1 MMVSKLEI
9 ELLAAIDGANAGP
22 EPYLKYGRL
31 LLREKRFPEALRL
44 TEKAITSNFPPAAV
58 RDLQDQRGRAAA
70 GSNQMQLA
78 ADAFR
83 YAVAIDPGHEPAQL
97 GLADTLVRQNQHQ
110 AAIDALRSAVSH
122 LPRSVPLLTRLA
134 TQLRDRGQFAASE
147 DAFRLALKLEPDSAE
162 LNADLGHVLTNA
174 GNHAAAEGA
183 YRRALEIAPA
193 EPAHYASLGRSLQ
206 QTGRSAD
213 AIEVFEKGLSLA
225 PPDPRIAAR
234 LAASLR
240 AIGDAGQ
247 SRSVIQSWIDSDQN
261 RVLLHPE
268 LIDEIVLYH
277 GGVASFWSAT
287 CTLEEKRV
295 AGHARD
301 LIAKVKDALSFA
313 LLGDSQLDPAVLE
326 IRGMSGTT
334 YRRLINNLIRSLP
347 DAHYLEVGSWAGST
361 LCSAINRNDV
371 RAVAID
377 NWSLFGGPKDEFN
390 ANVARFKSQAD
401 VTFIE
406 SDFRAVDY
414 CKLGNFNVYLFDGPH
429 SRQDQLD
436 GMRIARPALDQ
447 YCVIIVDDWNWRAVR
462 EGTFEGLKLAQLQPL
477 FSIEVRTTMD
487 NTHAQPHGK
496 DSTWHNGYFICVAEK
511 L

>member
-1 MMVSKLEI
+1 MVSGLEV
-9 ELLAAIDGANAGP
+9 ELLAAIDGSNAGP

-31 LLREKRFPEALRL
+31 LLREKRFSEALRL
-44 TEKAITSNFPPAAV
+44 TEKALASDFPPATI

-70 GSNQMQLA
+70 GLNQMKLA
-78 ADAFR
+78 TDAFR
-83 YAVAIDPGHEPAQL
+83 SAVALDPGHEPAQL
-97 GLADTLVRQNQHQ
+97 GLAETLVRHNQHL
-110 AAIDALRSAVSH
+110 AAIDALRSAITY
-122 LPRSVPLLTRLA
+122 LPRSVLLLTRLA
-134 TQLRDRGQFAASE
+134 ALLRDRGQLAESE
-147 DAFRLALKLEPDSAE
+147 DAFRAALTLEPDSAE
-162 LNADLGHVLTNA
+162 LNADLGHVLSAA
-174 GNHAAAEGA
+174 GNHAAAGIA
-183 YRRALEIAPA
+183 YRRALDIAPA

-213 AIEVFEKGLSLA
+213 AIEVFRRGLPLN

-234 LAASLR
+234 LAACLR
-240 AIGDAGQ
+240 VIGEAGQ
-247 SRSVIQSWIDSDQN
+247 SRDVIQSWISSDPN

-268 LIDEIVLYH
+268 LIDEMVLYH
-277 GGVASFWSAT
+277 GGAASFWSAA
-287 CTLEEKRV
+287 LASEEVRV
-295 AGHARD
+295 AAGPRD
-301 LIAKVKDALSFA
+301 LVAKVKDALSAA

-326 IRGMSGTT
+326 IRGMSGRT

-347 DAHYLEVGSWAGST
+347 RAHYLEVGSWAGST
-361 LCSAINRNDV
+361 LCSAINGNDV

-414 CKLGNFNVYLFDGPH
+414 YALGTFNVYLFDGPH

-436 GMRIARPALDQ
+436 GMRIARPALDK

-462 EGTFEGLKLAQLQPL
+462 EGTVEGLKLAELRPL

-511 L
+511 V